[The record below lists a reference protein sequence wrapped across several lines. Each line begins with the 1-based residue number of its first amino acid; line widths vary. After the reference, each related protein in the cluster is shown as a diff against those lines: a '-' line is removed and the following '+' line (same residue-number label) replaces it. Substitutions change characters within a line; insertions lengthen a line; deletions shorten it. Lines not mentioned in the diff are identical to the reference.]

1 MQGLKRRV
9 IQAISYEII
18 LLNLFI
24 PIVTLVFKQ
33 PVMHRATLGMSLTI
47 LALLWNMIFNYGFE
61 KWEVRQGWYTRGLK
75 QRLLHALGFEGGLLI
90 LGVPVI
96 AYFLEISLLEAIIA
110 DIGFTIVIMV
120 QLWSTLLYFS
130 GLLTDCLASRNA
142 HLQSENHPINPH
154 NFYIPAIGTAS
165 VYELGRFCGFNYLY
179 SISIIVSGIE
189 CHEPCWRLC

>member
-18 LLNLFI
+18 LLSLFI

-33 PVMHRATLGMSLTI
+33 PVMHSAALGISLTI
-47 LALLWNMIFNYGFE
+47 FALLWNMIFNYGFE
-61 KWEVRQGWYTRGLK
+61 KWEARKGWYTRGLK
-75 QRLLHALGFEGGLLI
+75 QRLLHALGFEGGLLV

-120 QLWSTLLYFS
+120 YTFIFQWAFDRLFGEPERTFTRPKSLHQL
-130 GLLTDCLASRNA
+130 
-142 HLQSENHPINPH
+142 P
-154 NFYIPAIGTAS
+154 
-165 VYELGRFCGFNYLY
+165 
-179 SISIIVSGIE
+179 
-189 CHEPCWRLC
+189 

>member
-18 LLNLFI
+18 LLSLFI

-33 PVMHRATLGMSLTI
+33 AIMDSAALGMSLTI
-47 LALLWNMIFNYGFE
+47 LALLWNMFFNYGFE
-61 KWEVRQGWYTRGLK
+61 KWEARKGWYTRGLK

-110 DIGFTIVIMV
+110 DIGFTVVIMV
-120 QLWSTLLYFS
+120 YTFIFQWAFDRLFGDSERTFTRPKSAHQST
-130 GLLTDCLASRNA
+130 
-142 HLQSENHPINPH
+142 
-154 NFYIPAIGTAS
+154 
-165 VYELGRFCGFNYLY
+165 
-179 SISIIVSGIE
+179 
-189 CHEPCWRLC
+189 

>member
-18 LLNLFI
+18 LLSLFI

-33 PVMHRATLGMSLTI
+33 AIMDSAALGMSLTI

-75 QRLLHALGFEGGLLI
+75 QRLLHALGFEGGLLV

-120 QLWSTLLYFS
+120 YTFIFQWAFDRLF
-130 GLLTDCLASRNA
+130 G
-142 HLQSENHPINPH
+142 
-154 NFYIPAIGTAS
+154 
-165 VYELGRFCGFNYLY
+165 
-179 SISIIVSGIE
+179 
-189 CHEPCWRLC
+189 EPERTFTKSKSPYQPT